1 MDEVAPGPLR
11 RVLLLALASLLL
23 TGSLRTPTHGAR
35 AARMRVVELLGRAR
49 SVCAGAPGHADG

>member
-11 RVLLLALASLLL
+11 RVLLLALASLLR
-23 TGSLRTPTHGAR
+23 TGSLRTPTCRAR

-49 SVCAGAPGHADG
+49 SVWAGAPGHADA